1 VEVEE
6 EGTRGGGRRR
16 ERWRRW
22 WRRRAREGEEEGQQ
36 RGRGEQSVEKKV
48 SMVGL
53 KKRAITAVAVIALK
67 KLKKIILKAKG
78 L

>member
-1 VEVEE
+1 MEVEE

-22 WRRRAREGEEEGQQ
+22 WRRRAREVEEEGQQ

-53 KKRAITAVAVIALK
+53 KK
-67 KLKKIILKAKG
+67 KG
-78 L
+78 YNGSRRYSP